1 MPGVELFAAPL
12 LSCTMGGSVG
22 MGGCW
27 LLGRVTVGVCT
38 GGVSQRGKKGGCQ
51 IRRPAVWEIN
61 GYHHLVVA

>member
-1 MPGVELFAAPL
+1 MTYVHLTDIGYGYLWWRFGWFLDHSLTPTKQKP
-12 LSCTMGGSVG
+12 
-22 MGGCW
+22 
-27 LLGRVTVGVCT
+27 

>member
-1 MPGVELFAAPL
+1 VPGVELFAAPL

-38 GGVSQRGKKGGCQ
+38 VFDDDECAMLF
-51 IRRPAVWEIN
+51 I
-61 GYHHLVVA
+61 